1 MSQHIFQ
8 ATSGSQA
15 VRVQAGWDRP
25 LQHYYLLVETV
36 CEKEE
41 DETYLFVS
49 DLGDGLPVEAIQPAL
64 KELKITPPKGFLK
77 EVCFDGE
84 VNMGNKCKNWDRRT
98 SARHRRRPLNLLN
111 RPRVTLLLRKSG
123 YAERFFARFT
133 RDNRPD
139 LLIFLWQLAEQ
150 YPKLV
155 VAR

>member
-1 MSQHIFQ
+1 MI
-8 ATSGSQA
+8 
-15 VRVQAGWDRP
+15 RP
-25 LQHYYLLVETV
+25 LTIDIEGQPVKVHRNLKYKDKGLWSVLFKVDGK
-36 CEKEE
+36 EK

-64 KELKITPPKGFLK
+64 EELKITPPKGFLK

-150 YPKLV
+150 YPKLA